1 MKCIANTY
9 YCSTSE
15 LVKYCGIALSTI
27 TDGKQRGSQNW
38 QWIKNPDDQRELLIR
53 YDTMADKYQA
63 IVRRELCR
71 GLEPAEFIAVRQTN
85 VFSQRSIGERCE
97 IACTETFRRY
107 LALYPTSDTGRAALK
122 TQTCLARAAA
132 IVELIGNYIQEQD
145 IDLRSYAP
153 YKEVEA
159 WFAIDGNYDFYFP
172 KGNRYLPLNLI
183 RLKEKVVARFG
194 AVGVEPLPITD
205 VIHLPR
211 QGNKSRDK
219 FASDPE
225 LMAWIMLAR
234 TKGTND
240 PNAYIIRKISEVCRI
255 VGREVPSASWFSQ
268 VLASNKVKQLSA
280 KGRFGAGTA
289 NAGRYTHSITMA
301 RAMYAGDCWM
311 MDATRVNIIEHE
323 STEKGKMAFLFVI
336 VVRDAYSGDVV
347 GCHFDTKEDRWGYS
361 NALKMAVKTTGYLP
375 HTLVYD
381 RFPGHLTDEM
391 QVILNSFEAKGV
403 QLVCT
408 HKATGKALLERWF
421 DTLQTVFLSNSRY
434 YYGEGIRSTR
444 IYAHRSPDYLV
455 KMRKEARSTGF
466 DFDRAWQDAWQR
478 VEEYRQTPLSYYSK
492 THRNLDISPATLHE
506 QSEKPNVIG
515 VELWEQ
521 ASLFWMTKVLD
532 IRRNR
537 IEQEVHGVRYE
548 YPIYD
553 VNVIYNYSQVAVR
566 YEESDPTRVMLFPVD
581 SEGRVADMLI
591 CELTHTTPVAM
602 YGPDADK
609 GRLAGRMA
617 KIDKFEQQ
625 KTADLDAMLDGA
637 TVDPEY
643 LLTMGGRVSKDEFE
657 SVQTAV
663 LYENM
668 GVLVHTK
675 GQEPARSTRIGKPQ
689 SVPTAP
695 PPPPDEF
702 DPESFIDRQF
712 YNS

>member
-1 MKCIANTY
+1 MQKVADIW
-9 YCSTSE
+9 YCAIDE
-15 LVKYCGIALSTI
+15 LVDKCQISYEAIKKGTLRSS
-27 TDGKQRGSQNW
+27 DQW
-38 QWIKNPDDQRELLIR
+38 QSIKDPSDRRRLLIR
-53 YDTMADKYQA
+53 YDTLADKYRSV
-63 IVRRELCR
+63 VRRQLCN
-71 GLEPAEFIAVRQTN
+71 GFEPWDKPIERTVDPL
-85 VFSQRSIGERCE
+85 SQRSIAERCE
-97 IACTETFRRY
+97 IACTETFRRF

-132 IVELIGNYIQEQD
+132 IVELIGNYIIEQD
-145 IDLRSYAP
+145 IDPRSYAP

-159 WFAIDGNYDFYFP
+159 WFNTDGNYDFYFP
-172 KGNRYLPLNLI
+172 KGSQYLPLNLI

-194 AVGVEPLPITD
+194 SVGVEQLPITD

-225 LMAWIMLAR
+225 LMAWIMMAR
-234 TKGTND
+234 SKETND
-240 PNAYIIRKISEVCRI
+240 SNAYVIRKISEVCRI
-255 VGREVPSASWFSQ
+255 VGREVPSASWFAQ
-268 VLASNKVKQLSA
+268 VLVSNKVKQLTA
-280 KGRFGAGTA
+280 KRRFGADTA

-323 STEKGKMAFLFVI
+323 TTEKGKFAFLFVI

-381 RFPGHLTDEM
+381 RFPGHITDEM
-391 QVILNSFEAKGV
+391 QTILSSFEAKGV
-403 QLVCT
+403 HLVCT

-444 IYAHRSPDYLV
+444 VYAHRSPDYLV
-455 KMRKEARSTGF
+455 KIRKEARSIGF
-466 DFDRAWQDAWQR
+466 DFDQAWQDAWQR
-478 VEEYRQTPLSYYSK
+478 VEEYRQTPLSHYSK
-492 THRNLDISPATLHE
+492 THRNLHLSPATLHK

-537 IEQEVHGVRYE
+537 IEHDVHGVRYE

-553 VNVIYNYSQVAVR
+553 VNVIYAYSRVAVR
-566 YEESDPTRVMLFPVD
+566 YEEADPTRVMLFPVD

-591 CELTHTTPVAM
+591 CELTHSAPIAM
-602 YGPDADK
+602 YGPDADA

-617 KIDKFEQQ
+617 KIDKVEQQ
-625 KTADLDAMLDGA
+625 KAADLDALMQGA

-643 LLTMGGRVSKDEFE
+643 LLNMGGRVPKDEFE
-657 SVQTAV
+657 SVQTSV
-663 LYENM
+663 LYEQM
-668 GVLVHTK
+668 GALVSTK
-675 GQEPARSTRIGKPQ
+675 GQETARSMLIGKSQPVATPPQ
-689 SVPTAP
+689 TT
-695 PPPPDEF
+695 DEF
-702 DPESFIDRQF
+702 DPESFINNQF
-712 YNS
+712 YQS